1 MVGRT
6 ETPMLL
12 VAAIHDR
19 QITPDR
25 VRDLYEDLGSAGKVL
40 IDLGCASHN
49 AMWERN
55 HVLLFRAS
63 LEWLRDGSV
72 SGMQSGVVRLGY

>member
-1 MVGRT
+1 
-6 ETPMLL
+6 MLL

-63 LEWLRDGSV
+63 LQWLRYGIGERHAERSSCGSATIAD
-72 SGMQSGVVRLGY
+72 R